1 MTHPQGLW
9 FEERNDFMTRT
20 RLKSLCTASSTIR
33 ACAEHTEAPIEQQLA
48 VFACGEIATRQWPS
62 PAFMES
68 LAYGES
74 TVLADSLWSRL
85 EAELETVESEVD
97 DDVPVI
103 NYLAEEQRFL
113 EEQLGVRSRIL
124 QMKARIANFTEDVDE
139 VSSGPN
145 DALAR
150 EWLEHTGVQ
159 DLVAHEDDDITA
171 NDLLADLYLF

>member
-1 MTHPQGLW
+1 VS
-9 FEERNDFMTRT
+9 NDFMTRT

-85 EAELETVESEVD
+85 EAELETATEIKSVESKVD
-97 DDVPVI
+97 VNVPVI
-103 NYLAEEQRFL
+103 NYLVEEQKFL

-139 VSSGPN
+139 VSSDPN
-145 DALAR
+145 DALAH

-159 DLVAHEDDDITA
+159 DLVAHEDDDIIA
-171 NDLLADLYLF
+171 NGLLADLYLF